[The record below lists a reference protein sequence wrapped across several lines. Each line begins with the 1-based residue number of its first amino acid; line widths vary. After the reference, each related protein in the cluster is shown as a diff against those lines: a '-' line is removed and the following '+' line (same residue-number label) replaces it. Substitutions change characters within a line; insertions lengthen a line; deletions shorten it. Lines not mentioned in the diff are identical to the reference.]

1 MIRTKKISTQE
12 EIDMCVN
19 ALIFHNNT
27 VWIPKKI
34 AGSMRRLREGEETRE
49 KTEEKIIAAFWCRL
63 SDYSTLPYF
72 SYWGNL
78 IDGLRWTEGA
88 YEAEQSKDC
97 VEMMPIIGRDD
108 LDGWTR
114 MVRIGT
120 DLKIKFKTS
129 GVKARMA
136 EIMLEEGIVR
146 YLRQGG
152 TVCDRV
158 EEFCETLIGGGIL
171 EPGLVWRQAVKKMFE
186 QRRYIMKKAFLDKY
200 ADANSLFF
208 KTEADG
214 VLLRHFASEWLL
226 LLDTLKI
233 KLCTA
238 GMKGEAEQLRLVSEM
253 TEFAIGKED
262 GVSDYALHL
271 WNLSKDGYAEQP
283 EDIFKNGINHAL
295 FGYGGQERGLV
306 FLESLYREVS
316 ELFREEAERAG
327 LGKVAE
333 GICGCLGKTL
343 NSKNEECLYG
353 RFLVASWLLLKT
365 AGRGCAG
372 GIAFYDAFEKCVHG
386 WVGEL
391 SRYRK
396 IYQDIANLQIEV
408 MRQISSAFSPSGQLW
423 PYEQTW
429 YHIRRNGLD
438 QPADGVF
445 FQAGF

>member
-1 MIRTKKISTQE
+1 MIATKKNVQE
-12 EIDMCVN
+12 EIDMCVD
-19 ALIFHNNT
+19 ALIFHSNT
-27 VWIPKKI
+27 VWIPKKM
-34 AGSMRRLREGEETRE
+34 AGSMRRLREGERTRE
-49 KTEEKIIAAFWCRL
+49 ETERKIIAAFWSRL

-78 IDGLRWTEGA
+78 IDGLRWTENA
-88 YEAEQSKDC
+88 HEAEKSKDC
-97 VEMMPIIGRDD
+97 VEMMPIIGRDN
-108 LDGWTR
+108 LDAWIK
-114 MVRIGT
+114 MVCIGT
-120 DLKIKFKTS
+120 DLEIKFKTS

-146 YLRQGG
+146 YLRQGDSS
-152 TVCDRV
+152 CDRV
-158 EEFCETLIGGGIL
+158 EEFCEILIGGGIL

-214 VLLRHFASEWLL
+214 VLLHHFASEWLL
-226 LLDTLKI
+226 LLDTLRI

-271 WNLSKDGYAEQP
+271 WNLSKDGDAEQQA
-283 EDIFKNGINHAL
+283 DVFKNGINHAP
-295 FGYGGQERGLV
+295 FGYGGRERALA

-316 ELFREEAERAG
+316 GLFREEAERAG

-391 SRYRK
+391 GRYRK

-408 MRQISSAFSPSGQLW
+408 MRQISSAFSQEGSLW

-429 YHIRRNGLD
+429 SHIRRNGLD
-438 QPADGVF
+438 RPADGVF

>member
-1 MIRTKKISTQE
+1 MIATKKNVQE
-12 EIDMCVN
+12 EIDMCVD
-19 ALIFHNNT
+19 ALIFNSNT
-27 VWIPKKI
+27 VWIPKKM
-34 AGSMRRLREGEETRE
+34 AGSMRRLREGERTRE
-49 KTEEKIIAAFWCRL
+49 ETERKIIAAFWSRL

-78 IDGLRWTEGA
+78 IDGLRWTENA
-88 YEAEQSKDC
+88 HEAEKSKDC

-108 LDGWTR
+108 LDAWIK
-114 MVRIGT
+114 MVCIGT
-120 DLKIKFKTS
+120 DLEIKFKTS

-136 EIMLEEGIVR
+136 EIMLEEGIAR
-146 YLRQGG
+146 YLRQGDAS
-152 TVCDRV
+152 CDRV

-171 EPGLVWRQAVKKMFE
+171 EPGLFWRQAVKKVFE

-214 VLLRHFASEWLL
+214 VLLHHFASEWLL
-226 LLDTLKI
+226 FLDTLKI

-271 WNLSKDGYAEQP
+271 WNLSKDGDAEQQA
-283 EDIFKNGINHAL
+283 DVFKNGINHAP
-295 FGYGGQERGLV
+295 FGYGGRERALA

-316 ELFREEAERAG
+316 GLFREEAERAG
-327 LGKVAE
+327 VGDIAG
-333 GICGCLGKTL
+333 GICGCLEKTL

-372 GIAFYDAFEKCVHG
+372 GITFYDEFEKCVHG

>member
-1 MIRTKKISTQE
+1 MIATKKNVQE
-12 EIDMCVN
+12 EIDMCVD
-19 ALIFHNNT
+19 ALIFHSNT
-27 VWIPKKI
+27 VWIPKKM
-34 AGSMRRLREGEETRE
+34 AGSMRRLREGERTRE
-49 KTEEKIIAAFWCRL
+49 ETERKIIAAFWSRL

-78 IDGLRWTEGA
+78 IDGLRWTENA
-88 YEAEQSKDC
+88 HEAEKSKDC
-97 VEMMPIIGRDD
+97 VEMMPIIGRDN
-108 LDGWTR
+108 LDAWIK
-114 MVRIGT
+114 MVCIGT
-120 DLKIKFKTS
+120 DLEIKFKTS

-136 EIMLEEGIVR
+136 EIMLEEGIAR
-146 YLRQGG
+146 YLRQGDAS
-152 TVCDRV
+152 CDRV

-171 EPGLVWRQAVKKMFE
+171 EPGLFWRQAVKKMFE

-214 VLLRHFASEWLL
+214 VLLRHFASKWLL
-226 LLDTLKI
+226 FLDTLKA
-233 KLCTA
+233 KLCEV
-238 GMKGEAEQLRLVSEM
+238 GMKDEAEQLRFVSEM
-253 TEFAIGKED
+253 TEFAAGKED
-262 GVSDYALHL
+262 GVPDYALHL
-271 WNLSKDGYAEQP
+271 WNLSKDEDAEQQA
-283 EDIFKNGINHAL
+283 DIFKNGINHAP
-295 FGYGGQERGLV
+295 FGYGGHERGLA
-306 FLESLYREVS
+306 FLEGLYREVS
-316 ELFREEAERAG
+316 GLFREEAKQAG
-327 LGKVAE
+327 VGGIAG